1 MPQENKERIFERG
14 FGSNT
19 GLGMYLIREI
29 LMITGIT
36 IVERGTRGARFELR
50 VPHGRYRF
58 AT

>member
-1 MPQENKERIFERG
+1 
-14 FGSNT
+14 
-19 GLGMYLIREI
+19 MYLIREI

-36 IVERGTRGARFELR
+36 IEERGTRGARFELK